1 MPCYGYQYGSP
12 SPPRKKWRYPG
23 VPIPW
28 RLQQKYYD
36 ENTRFKRKGEV

>member
-1 MPCYGYQYGSP
+1 MPCYYTDYTGSA
-12 SPPRKKWRYPG
+12 PRKKWRYPG

-36 ENTRFKRKGEV
+36 EKSKRNGEV